1 MTDTEPNN
9 SARNQSNPGRWEQ
22 QMLQQMLNST
32 LIENRRKRRWSI
44 FFRLLGF
51 GYLFLLLGL
60 VIWSDDLD
68 MSEVKSKEH
77 TALVKVE
84 GLIASETKAS
94 ADKIVTGLRD
104 AFEDKKT
111 KGVILR
117 MNTPGGSSVQSHYIN
132 RELMRLRKKYPDTP
146 VYAVCVDV
154 CASGGYYIAAAA
166 DKIYADESSIVGS
179 IGVLINGFGFVDSME
194 KLGIERRLLTA
205 GEHKG
210 LMDPFSPL
218 VAEEEGHIKRMLAN
232 VHRQFIDAVKEGRG
246 DRLQYEAHPEIF
258 SGLFWSGE
266 EARKLGLVDEFGSS
280 GYVARE
286 VIGVEEIVDFT
297 PKEQLWDRFARR
309 LGAGAAEVLW
319 SWSGL
324 DSRLQIQ

>member
-1 MTDTEPNN
+1 MADADTNN
-9 SARNQSNPGRWEQ
+9 SARNPSNPSRWEQ
-22 QMLQQMLNST
+22 QTLQQLLNST
-32 LIENRRKRRWSI
+32 LIENRRSRRWGV
-44 FFRLLGF
+44 FFKLLGF

-60 VIWSDDLD
+60 LIWSDDFN

-84 GLIASETKAS
+84 GLIASQTKAS
-94 ADKIVTGLRD
+94 ADKIVTGLRE
-104 AFEDKKT
+104 AFKDKKT

-117 MNTPGGSSVQSHYIN
+117 MNTPGGSSVQSRYVN
-132 RELMRLRKKYPDTP
+132 RELMRLREKYPDMP

-154 CASGGYYIAAAA
+154 CASGGYYIASAA

-179 IGVLINGFGFVDSME
+179 IGVLINGFGFVDGME

-210 LMDPFSPL
+210 ILDPFSPL
-218 VAEEEGHIKRMLAN
+218 KSEDETHISNMLSD

-246 DRLQYEAHPEIF
+246 DRLQYEEHPEIF

-266 EARKLGLVDEFGSS
+266 EAKKLGLVDAFGSS

-297 PKEQLWDRFARR
+297 PKEELWDRFARS
-309 LGAGAAEVLW
+309 LGAGAAEVLG

-324 DSRLQIQ
+324 DNRLQIR